1 MNRPTLAALAAGY
14 PPSLRLSLDVPR
26 DAWAGLI
33 EHAASALEGRC
44 IFDSESL
51 AQELR
56 AIANT
61 LRAEV
66 SP

>member
-1 MNRPTLAALAAGY
+1 MNRSTLAASAADF
-14 PPSLRLSLDVPR
+14 PPSLRLALDVPR

-56 AIANT
+56 AIAHG
-61 LRAEV
+61 LRGEV